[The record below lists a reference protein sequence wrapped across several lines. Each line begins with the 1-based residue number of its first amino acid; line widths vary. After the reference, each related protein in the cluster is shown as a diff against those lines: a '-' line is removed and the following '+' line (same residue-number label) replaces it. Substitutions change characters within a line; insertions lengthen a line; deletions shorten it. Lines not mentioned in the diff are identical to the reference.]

1 MKISADKGRTHEGA
15 SMNTNATLERLTA
28 LKLHGMER
36 GLTGLLESRL
46 IDGMQGPELLAQLVD
61 SEWDDRKQ
69 RKASRLVR
77 GANFRSVVSLTDMDY
92 TVARNIERHTIARYT
107 DCQWVDAADVFII
120 TGPTGIGKS
129 FLAQALGL
137 QACLMGYP
145 VRYFNARKLFPL
157 LRRLRIDGGYRKFV
171 ERISKTPV
179 LILDDFGLEV
189 LDPEDRLSLFE
200 IIEDRSGRQA
210 TIIASQVPV
219 TLWFERIGEPTVA
232 DAICD
237 RLVHRAIRFDLK
249 GESMRKKPFSHTK
262 NQETAKEDIAASLPP
277 Q

>member
-1 MKISADKGRTHEGA
+1 
-15 SMNTNATLERLTA
+15 MNTNATLERLTA

-36 GLTGLLESRL
+36 SLTGLLESRL
-46 IDGMQGPELLAQLVD
+46 LDGMQGPELLAQLVD
-61 SEWDDRKQ
+61 SEWDDRRQ
-69 RKASRLVR
+69 RKANRLVR
-77 GANFRSVVSLTDMDY
+77 AAHFRSVVSLTDLDF
-92 TVARNIERHTIARYT
+92 AAGRNLDRAMITRYS
-107 DCQWVDAADVFII
+107 DCLWVDAADVFII

-129 FLAQALGL
+129 YLAQALGL

-171 ERISKTPV
+171 EQLSRTSV
-179 LILDDFGLEV
+179 LIVDDFGLEV
-189 LDPEDRLSLFE
+189 LEPEDRLSLFE
-200 IIEDRSGRQA
+200 IVEDRSGRQA

-249 GESMRKKPFSHTK
+249 GDSMRKKPIPGMK
-262 NQETAKEDIAASLPP
+262 NTEEPKEDIAARLPP